1 MSKSISS
8 QAGEADQS
16 SELSDGEMAAA
27 AAKST
32 ELDLQAESLI
42 KTYMMGAGAASLTPV
57 PLIDLAAITAVQ
69 MRMIQKLAEHYGKSY
84 SESPV
89 RNTIASLGGAAVGQ
103 TGGVYLGISLAK
115 AIPGIGWML
124 GIVSMPVLVGAS
136 TYAIGHVFAQHF
148 KKGGSVFDIG
158 VEDVRGYYKE
168 QVEKGKEIAKSLK
181 RDIHTLT
188 ASKEQPA

>member
-8 QAGEADQS
+8 EASEAGQS
-16 SELSDGEMAAA
+16 SELSDSEMAAA
-27 AAKST
+27 AAKAT
-32 ELDLQAESLI
+32 ELDLKAESLI
-42 KTYMMGAGAASLTPV
+42 KTYMMAAGAASLTPV
-57 PLIDLAAITAVQ
+57 PLVDLAAITGVQ

-89 RNTIASLGGAAVGQ
+89 GNTIASLGGAAVGQ
-103 TGGVYLGISLAK
+103 SGGVLLGISLAK
-115 AIPGIGWML
+115 TIPGIGWML

-168 QVEKGKEIAKSLK
+168 QVEKGKDLAKSLK
-181 RDIHTLT
+181 RDIHTFT
-188 ASKEQPA
+188 ASNEQPA